1 MIEGRKPR
9 YIFETQAK
17 HKTSSFYCKLNPT
30 VTTVSMSSEQFSHVE
45 QDHSIPKGGDEL
57 PTYDDLAAQ
66 SGPNSR
72 PVDSYVYL
80 SLFV

>member
-1 MIEGRKPR
+1 
-9 YIFETQAK
+9 
-17 HKTSSFYCKLNPT
+17 
-30 VTTVSMSSEQFSHVE
+30 MSSEQFSHVE